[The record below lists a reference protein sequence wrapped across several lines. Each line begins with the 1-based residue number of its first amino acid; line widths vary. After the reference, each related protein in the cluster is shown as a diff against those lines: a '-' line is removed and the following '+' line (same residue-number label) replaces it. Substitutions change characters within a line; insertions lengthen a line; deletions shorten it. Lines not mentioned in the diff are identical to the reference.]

1 MLEERKVQKAK
12 ITLMRDPKFALW
24 SGILM
29 VGRTSVSDNIPTA
42 CTNGRDEQYGRKF
55 VAELKEAELNFV
67 VLHENLHKAFR
78 HLTTWKKLH
87 DEDHSLANQACD
99 YVINLK
105 LKDLD
110 REEKIIAMPRYKD
123 GELKGKPMGLVD
135 ERFRGLNA
143 KQVFDILK
151 EEEEESGSGDD
162 EGEGNPCDDGDP
174 SDQEGGSNKSKGK
187 GKSKSKGFDDHDWD
201 GAKEMTETEKKDLER
216 EIDQAIRQGVMAHQK
231 IAGTGG
237 GDLDRDLLDL
247 LEPKV
252 DWREMLREFVKS
264 TCSAKDT
271 SSWRKVN
278 RRFLSTGVYM
288 PSLIGEKVGHL
299 VIGVDTSGSVGQEEL
314 SGFLTEVRAIAEE
327 VRPSQVDLI
336 YWDSRV
342 ASHEEYTEHM
352 VGDIINST
360 KPRGGGGTSPSCV
373 QAYLK
378 EKMIVPECVIML
390 TDGYVDNWGNDWTAP
405 VLWTIVGGNDCVASN
420 GKTIYVK
427 D

>member
-12 ITLMRDPKFALW
+12 ITLMRDPRFALW

-29 VGRTSVSDNIPTA
+29 VGRTSVVDDMPTA
-42 CTNGRDEQYGRKF
+42 CTNGRDERYGRKF
-55 VAELKEAELNFV
+55 VAGLKEAELNFV

-87 DEDHSLANQACD
+87 DENHQLANAACD

-110 REEKIIAMPRYKD
+110 PSERTIAMPRWAD
-123 GELKGKPMGLVD
+123 GELKGQPMGLVD
-135 ERFRGLNA
+135 ERFRGMHA

-151 EEEEESGSGDD
+151 QEQKDKCSGND
-162 EGEGNPCDDGDP
+162 EGDGESAGGNSG
-174 SDQEGGSNKSKGK
+174 GK
-187 GKSKSKGFDDHDWD
+187 GTSEGFDEHDWD
-201 GAKEMTETEKKDLER
+201 GAREMTETEKKDLER

-264 TCSAKDT
+264 TCHAKDT
-271 SSWRKVN
+271 SSWRRVN
-278 RRFLSTGVYM
+278 RRFLSAGTYM

-299 VIGVDTSGSVGQEEL
+299 TIAVDTSGSVGQEEL
-314 SGFLTEVRAIAEE
+314 SGFLTEVKGIAEE
-327 VRPSQVDLI
+327 VKPSQVDLI

-342 ASHEEYTEHM
+342 AGHEEYTENM
-352 VGDIINST
+352 IGDIINST

-373 QAYLK
+373 SEYLK
-378 EKMIVPECVIML
+378 DKRIAPECIIML
-390 TDGYVDNWGNDWTAP
+390 TDGYVGSDWGQDWTAP
-405 VLWTIVGGNDCVASN
+405 VLWAIVGGNDCVAEN
-420 GKTIYVK
+420 GKTVHVK